1 MLETRLKRH
10 HVCELWVM
18 LNFIVRFL
26 HLPCMFY
33 HIYTH
38 SIYIPKFTFTLILI
52 TKIVFPALAP
62 APSSAAGSRWAWWTG
77 SRAGRARRRAAASA
91 CSSAGSWRPPRPRCP
106 RSRAGSACRRSPDSE
121 PALNYWLDMYWYW
134 CWVICI
140 FYSLTA
146 YSDGIKLKIYVLCH

>member
-10 HVCELWVM
+10 QRHHICELWVM

-91 CSSAGSWRPPRPRCP
+91 CSSAGSWRPPRPRCS
-106 RSRAGSACRRSPDSE
+106 RSRAGSACRRSPRFQTGWVVES
-121 PALNYWLDMYWYW
+121 ADMYYTNG
-134 CWVICI
+134 
-140 FYSLTA
+140 LTHIQNA
-146 YSDGIKLKIYVLCH
+146 MLILHFPIYLWLW